1 MRLTYRSFAATAA
14 VIVMSL
20 VPCVAA
26 AQNLKPVQLPAPRT
40 EGGKPLMDVL
50 KSRQSARV
58 FSPDALPQ
66 QVLSNLLWAAFGVN
80 RPDGRRTAPSA
91 RNWQEIDIY
100 VVLPEG
106 AYLYDAK
113 SHALK
118 PVVAGDHRA
127 VTGTQAYVATAPVNL
142 VYVADY
148 ARTGQAPPEEREL
161 FPPADAGFVAENAY
175 LFCASEGLAVVVR
188 GLIDRTAL
196 AKVLNLR
203 ADQKIILAQ
212 TIGFPKK

>member
-1 MRLTYRSFAATAA
+1 MRSTYRSFAATAA

-26 AQNLKPVQLPAPRT
+26 AQNLKSVQLPAPRT

-148 ARTGQAPPEEREL
+148 ARTGQAPLEEREL